1 MLSLAILTPVLF
13 VITKQNHRK
22 DVREEKKPQRPA
34 VSLQKRLKIQLPF
47 CPLFLLRACSTQSVK
62 ASLKDLV
69 KSARVS

>member
-47 CPLFLLRACSTQSVK
+47 SPLFLLRACSTQSVK